1 MRKMKLDEKDIKIL
15 NLIQENCKLT
25 AREIAKRINSPI
37 TTVFARIKRLE
48 KQGIIKGYKAVL
60 NAEKLGKNTTAFI
73 LVSFTYQTP
82 KTEQQISQR
91 EVAKKIAKFPEVQEV
106 HIITG
111 NWDLLL
117 KVKVKDVEE
126 LGKFI
131 VDRLRLVKGVEKT
144 LTCVVLS
151 TEKETTEINL

>member
-1 MRKMKLDEKDIKIL
+1 MDY
-15 NLIQENCKLT
+15 QLT
-25 AREIAKRINSPI
+25 
-37 TTVFARIKRLE
+37 
-48 KQGIIKGYKAVL
+48 
-60 NAEKLGKNTTAFI
+60 
-73 LVSFTYQTP
+73 
-82 KTEQQISQR
+82 QR
-91 EVAKKIAKFPEVQEV
+91 EVAKEIARLPEVQEV

-117 KVKVKDVEE
+117 KVRVRDVEE

>member
-1 MRKMKLDEKDIKIL
+1 MKMKLDEKDIKIL

-48 KQGIIKGYKAVL
+48 KQGIIKGYKAIL
-60 NAEKLGKNTTAFI
+60 NAEKLGKGTTAFI
-73 LVSFTYQTP
+73 LVSFTYQPSKMDYQLT
-82 KTEQQISQR
+82 QR
-91 EVAKKIAKFPEVQEV
+91 EVAKEIARLPEVQEV
-106 HIITG
+106 HIVTG

-117 KVKVKDVEE
+117 KVRVRDVEE

-131 VDRLRLVKGVEKT
+131 VDRLRLVRGVEKT

>member
-1 MRKMKLDEKDIKIL
+1 MKLDEKDIKIL

-48 KQGIIKGYKAVL
+48 KQGIIKGYKAIL
-60 NAEKLGKNTTAFI
+60 NAEKLGKGTAAFI
-73 LVSFTYQTP
+73 LVSFTYQP
-82 KTEQQISQR
+82 SKMNRQLSQR
-91 EVAKKIAKFPEVQEV
+91 EVAKEIAKLPEVQEV

-117 KVKVKDVEE
+117 KVRVRDVEE

-131 VDRLRLVKGVEKT
+131 VDRLRLVSGVEKT